1 MANFEAKLVAVSIF
15 CPTQADARALDLT
28 DAAPSLLAN
37 LDLELLPRNV
47 YFILSTY
54 LHTIQELS
62 SVHIFRNHHY

>member
-47 YFILSTY
+47 YFIFY
-54 LHTIQELS
+54 IS
-62 SVHIFRNHHY
+62 SYNSGVVLGPYF